1 MSVHVQSFSF
11 VWGTQQAN
19 LTETLLFLN
28 VAACLILFAL
38 FSFKI
43 TSSAV
48 LL

>member
-11 VWGTQQAN
+11 VWEAN